1 MYVAAVLPYV
11 MLLALLIRG
20 SLLPGAVD
28 GVTFY
33 LVPKWDKLLD
43 WQVRHHFTGP
53 VYAGSVCARSHIH
66 IIIITI
72 CF

>member
-33 LVPKWDKLLD
+33 LVPKWDKLSD
-43 WQVRHHFTGP
+43 WQVRKTSLRWAR
-53 VYAGSVCARSHIH
+53 VCWISVC
-66 IIIITI
+66 T
-72 CF
+72 